1 MRKIITILLATAMML
16 CGGCAERK
24 TDKEIKT
31 LTVWSGD
38 SHSKDFMLEKVSEF
52 NKTIGKENGLR
63 IEYTVK
69 PDMSKLIE
77 AALVSGTAP
86 DLFVAGV
93 NKEWYISNQFIVPLN
108 DFSGGSEYIAEYNS
122 ELLKGEMYTHNGKV
136 YTVPFNTTTYG
147 LAYNKKMF
155 VKAGI
160 VDENGEAKPP
170 ETLEEMREAAKKL
183 TNVQK
188 QEYGIMFPAKW
199 EGWFGSDIN
208 DVASVSSGFM
218 NGYNPVTGLYDYSVY
233 AEIMKVYM
241 GIKADG
247 SCFPGSEGLNNDP
260 ARAKFSMGKVGMKFV
275 GSYDYAV
282 LTDQFPAVFE
292 WGVAPLPVLEGYE
305 RHKAYNYVG
314 GSYYINAQVKGKF
327 SDEQLMLAYRYL
339 TDKDMLR
346 AAYIAGKSIPYDFE
360 IVRDIELPE
369 KMQNW
374 KTFAERVETSFM
386 QNKTAKTDR
395 NGERDIAAVWLDI
408 WTGKIPED
416 LLDAHVMKCEQGLNI
431 GIQNYIKAHPE
442 YDHQAQIDKDFDTS
456 LD

>member
-1 MRKIITILLATAMML
+1 MRKIITILLALGVLL
-16 CGGCAERK
+16 CGGCAERE
-24 TDKEIKT
+24 TDKDIKT

-38 SHSKDFMLEKVSEF
+38 SHSKDFMLEKISEF

-63 IEYTVK
+63 IEYSVK
-69 PDMSKLIE
+69 PNMNKLIE

-93 NKEWYISNQFIVPLN
+93 NKDWYINNEFIIPLN
-108 DFSGGSEYIAEYNS
+108 DLAGGSEYIAEYDPQ
-122 ELLKGEMYTHNGKV
+122 LLKSEMYTQNGKV
-136 YTVPFNTTTYG
+136 YTVPFSTTTYG

-155 VKAGI
+155 KKAGI

-170 ETLEEMREAAKKL
+170 ETLEEMREVAKKL
-183 TNVQK
+183 TNPKK

-199 EGWFGSDIN
+199 DGWYGSDIN
-208 DVASVSSGFM
+208 DVASVSSGVM
-218 NGYNPVTGLYDYSVY
+218 NGYNPVTGLYEYGVF
-233 AEIMKVYM
+233 AEIMKIYM

-247 SCFPGSEGLNNDP
+247 SCFPGSEGLDNDP

-275 GSYDYAV
+275 ASYDYAV
-282 LTDQFPAVFE
+282 LTDQFPAVFD

-314 GSYYINAQVKGKF
+314 GSYYINTQVKGEF
-327 SDEQLMLAYRYL
+327 SDEQVMLAFRYL
-339 TDKDMLR
+339 TDREMLR

-360 IVRDIELPE
+360 IVRDIELPD

-374 KTFAERVETSFM
+374 KIFAERVETSFM

-395 NGERDIAAVWLDI
+395 NGERDVGAIWLDI

-416 LLDAHVMKCEQGLNI
+416 LLEAYIMKCEQGYNI

-442 YDHQAQIDKDFDTS
+442 YDYQAQIDKDFDTS